1 MRSKKNIIASLLVLL
16 VVALVAAC
24 FALNSE
30 LDTAV
35 PNKAGGRIIN
45 VPNGSTPDSI
55 MKLLASNGI
64 IRHELP
70 LKLFIRFSG
79 SGKSLK
85 AGDYIFDSPLS
96 PKDALKKLEDG
107 EQGALKLTVVEGWNR
122 WDIANAMIKIPT
134 LKNSSVNQVL
144 QLVSDTSSIKE
155 LDPHAASL
163 EGYMFPSTY
172 FLLSNN
178 TARDV
183 LNQMTTQFKGKW
195 QKELAPLARR
205 QGLSVH
211 DIVTIASIVE
221 TEAKK
226 KEERAV
232 IASVIY
238 NRLARKMPLGMDS
251 TIVYASKLAGKWHND
266 GKVYQSDID
275 RNSPYNTRKNAGLP
289 IGPVGNPGLLSLKA
303 ALEPAHT
310 DFIYYVRN
318 PADNGGSHNFYS
330 NSADFEKGVRAL
342 RDWEKARD
350 EATSKTVTTTTVV
363 KKTTTKAIERRK

>member
-1 MRSKKNIIASLLVLL
+1 MRKIVASLVVLL
-16 VVALVAAC
+16 VAVLGVAY
-24 FALNSE
+24 FALSSE

-35 PNKAGGRIIN
+35 PHLSAGRIIN
-45 VPNGSTPDSI
+45 VPSGSTPDSI
-55 MKLLASNGI
+55 VNILASNGI
-64 IRHELP
+64 IRRELP

-85 AGDYIFDSPLS
+85 AGDYIFDSPIS
-96 PKDALKKLEDG
+96 PKEALKKLEAG
-107 EQGALKLTVVEGWNR
+107 EQGALKITVVEGWNR
-122 WDIANAMIKIPT
+122 WDIASAMIKIPT
-134 LKNSSVNQVL
+134 LKNFSTNQIL
-144 QLVSDTSSIKE
+144 HLVSDTSLIKD
-155 LDPHAASL
+155 LDPKAASL

-178 TARDV
+178 TPKDV
-183 LNQMTTQFKGKW
+183 LSQMVSQFKDTW
-195 QKELAPLARR
+195 QKQLQPLASG
-205 QGLSVH
+205 QSLSVH
-211 DIVTIASIVE
+211 DVVTIASIVE

-275 RNSPYNTRKNAGLP
+275 RNSPYNTRKNIGLP
-289 IGPVGNPGLLSLKA
+289 LGPVGNPGLLSLKA
-303 ALEPAHT
+303 ALQPAHT

-318 PADNGGSHNFYS
+318 PADNSGSHNFYS
-330 NSADFEKGVRAL
+330 NAADFEKGVQAL

-350 EATSKTVTTTTVV
+350 ASLNNTVKTTAAVSSTTTRSTGQ
-363 KKTTTKAIERRK
+363 KR